1 MRIEADMKRRR
12 ITEVA
17 DIDQL
22 KQELARE
29 RYKRRYRNVLRSTVF
44 TMTVVAAIAVLVAT
58 IFMPVL
64 RIYGKSM
71 TPTLNEG
78 EIVVSVKGSDFSRGS
93 VVGLYVGNKLLV
105 KRVIA
110 GPGQWVNIARDG
122 TVTVD
127 GKELKEPYLTEKAYG
142 DVNIDLPY
150 QVPDGRYFV
159 MGDHRSTS
167 QDSRNLTVGC
177 IAEEQIVGRIVFR
190 IWPLNRLGPIAD

>member
-1 MRIEADMKRRR
+1 MKRRR

>member
-17 DIDQL
+17 DVDLL

-190 IWPLNRLGPIAD
+190 IWPLKRLGPITD

>member
-1 MRIEADMKRRR
+1 MKRRR

-190 IWPLNRLGPIAD
+190 IWPLKRLGPITD

>member
-1 MRIEADMKRRR
+1 MKRRR

-190 IWPLNRLGPIAD
+190 IWPLNRLGPITD

>member
-1 MRIEADMKRRR
+1 MRIEADMKCRR

-29 RYKRRYRNVLRSTVF
+29 RYKPRYRNVLRSTVF

-190 IWPLNRLGPIAD
+190 IWPLKRLGPITD

>member
-190 IWPLNRLGPIAD
+190 IWPLKRLGPIAD

>member
-1 MRIEADMKRRR
+1 
-12 ITEVA
+12 
-17 DIDQL
+17 
-22 KQELARE
+22 
-29 RYKRRYRNVLRSTVF
+29 
-44 TMTVVAAIAVLVAT
+44 MTVVAAIAVLVAT

-190 IWPLNRLGPIAD
+190 IWPLKRLGPITD

>member
-1 MRIEADMKRRR
+1 MKRRR

-17 DIDQL
+17 DVDLL

>member
-190 IWPLNRLGPIAD
+190 IWPLNRLGPITD

>member
-1 MRIEADMKRRR
+1 MKCRR

-190 IWPLNRLGPIAD
+190 IWPLKRLGPITD

>member
-1 MRIEADMKRRR
+1 MKRRR

-78 EIVVSVKGSDFSRGS
+78 EIVVSVKGNDFSRGS

-127 GKELKEPYLTEKAYG
+127 GKELKEPYLTEKAYR
-142 DVNIDLPY
+142 DVNINLPY

-190 IWPLNRLGPIAD
+190 IWPLKRLGPITD

>member
-1 MRIEADMKRRR
+1 MKRRR

-190 IWPLNRLGPIAD
+190 IWPLNCLGPIAD

>member
-17 DIDQL
+17 DVDLL

>member
-1 MRIEADMKRRR
+1 MKRRR

-78 EIVVSVKGSDFSRGS
+78 EIVVSVKGSAFSRGS

>member
-1 MRIEADMKRRR
+1 MKRRW

-190 IWPLNRLGPIAD
+190 IWPLKRLGPITD

>member
-1 MRIEADMKRRR
+1 MKRRR

-93 VVGLYVGNKLLV
+93 VVGLYVG
-105 KRVIA
+105 
-110 GPGQWVNIARDG
+110 
-122 TVTVD
+122 T
-127 GKELKEPYLTEKAYG
+127 
-142 DVNIDLPY
+142 
-150 QVPDGRYFV
+150 
-159 MGDHRSTS
+159 H
-167 QDSRNLTVGC
+167 
-177 IAEEQIVGRIVFR
+177 
-190 IWPLNRLGPIAD
+190 

>member
-1 MRIEADMKRRR
+1 MKRRR
-12 ITEVA
+12 ITAVA
-17 DIDQL
+17 DIELL
-22 KQELARE
+22 KKELARE
-29 RYKRRYRNVLRSTVF
+29 RYRRRYRSVLRSTVF
-44 TMTVVAAIAVLVAT
+44 TLTVVAALAVLVAT

-78 EIVVSVKGSDFSRGS
+78 EIVVSLKGSDFARGS

-110 GPGQWVNIARDG
+110 GPGQWVNIERDG
-122 TVTVD
+122 TVSVD
-127 GKELKEPYLTEKAYG
+127 GEQLAEPYLTEKAYG
-142 DVNIDLPY
+142 DVNIKLPY

-167 QDSRNLTVGC
+167 QDSRNMTVGC

-190 IWPLNRLGPIAD
+190 IWPLNRMGPVTD

>member
-1 MRIEADMKRRR
+1 MKRRR

-17 DIDQL
+17 DVDLL

-190 IWPLNRLGPIAD
+190 IWPLKRLGPITD

>member
-1 MRIEADMKRRR
+1 MKRRR

-190 IWPLNRLGPIAD
+190 IWPLKRLGPIAD

>member
-190 IWPLNRLGPIAD
+190 IWPLKRLGPITD

>member
-1 MRIEADMKRRR
+1 MNPAC
-12 ITEVA
+12 
-17 DIDQL
+17 
-22 KQELARE
+22 
-29 RYKRRYRNVLRSTVF
+29 
-44 TMTVVAAIAVLVAT
+44 
-58 IFMPVL
+58 
-64 RIYGKSM
+64 
-71 TPTLNEG
+71 
-78 EIVVSVKGSDFSRGS
+78 
-93 VVGLYVGNKLLV
+93 
-105 KRVIA
+105 
-110 GPGQWVNIARDG
+110 QWVNIARDG

-190 IWPLNRLGPIAD
+190 IWPLNRLGPITD

>member
-1 MRIEADMKRRR
+1 MKRRR

-78 EIVVSVKGSDFSRGS
+78 EIVVSVKGSAFSRGS

-190 IWPLNRLGPIAD
+190 IWPLNRLGPITD